1 MSDLYLGIDTSN
13 YKTSVAVTDSC
24 NRVVYERS
32 EYLEVPHGTRGLR
45 QSEVFFM
52 HSNRLP
58 SFIKE
63 AAFNVDFRRL
73 KAAGVSTR
81 PRRVEG
87 SYMPCFLAG
96 YNAASEIS
104 SSLNIPLY
112 EFSHQEGH
120 AAAVMEDP
128 DSSDA
133 LRDSILMHLSG
144 GTTEFLL
151 CRPDEAGYD
160 TCITGGSLD
169 ISFGQLI
176 DRIGVAMGLPF
187 PSGAYLDELAVE
199 YAGNA
204 ADHIKLPAVK
214 IKDGYFN
221 LSGIETSII
230 RNLPDMDENARE
242 ALPSAVL
249 GLIAGILIRS
259 ADELS
264 ARCGSG
270 TVWMAGGV
278 ASSEYIRSIIE
289 RQKGS
294 ADIRFGKPSLSGDN
308 AVGIA
313 RLAHRLQENK

>member
-1 MSDLYLGIDTSN
+1 
-13 YKTSVAVTDSC
+13 
-24 NRVVYERS
+24 
-32 EYLEVPHGTRGLR
+32 
-45 QSEVFFM
+45 
-52 HSNRLP
+52 
-58 SFIKE
+58 
-63 AAFNVDFRRL
+63 
-73 KAAGVSTR
+73 
-81 PRRVEG
+81 
-87 SYMPCFLAG
+87 
-96 YNAASEIS
+96 
-104 SSLNIPLY
+104 
-112 EFSHQEGH
+112 
-120 AAAVMEDP
+120 MEDP
-128 DSSDA
+128 DSPDGLS
-133 LRDSILMHLSG
+133 DSILMHLSG

-160 TCITGGSLD
+160 TSIAGGSLD
-169 ISFGQLI
+169 ISFGQHI

-187 PSGAYLDELAVE
+187 PSGAYLDKQA
-199 YAGNA
+199 AGYTGNT

-214 IKDGYFN
+214 IQEGYFN
-221 LSGIETSII
+221 LSGIETSIM
-230 RNLPDMDENARE
+230 RSLPDMDESARN

-249 GLIAGILIRS
+249 GLIAGILLRS

-270 TVWMAGGV
+270 TVWMSGGV